1 MMKETKFIT
10 YQHKKDEQN
19 DYLQSQDNQ
28 VDNQT
33 NHDMA

>member
-1 MMKETKFIT
+1 MKKIKSITHQHTKN
-10 YQHKKDEQN
+10 EQN

-33 NHDMA
+33 NPHMA

>member
-1 MMKETKFIT
+1 MMETKSIT
-10 YQHKKDEQN
+10 HQHTKNEHN

-28 VDNQT
+28 TDNQT